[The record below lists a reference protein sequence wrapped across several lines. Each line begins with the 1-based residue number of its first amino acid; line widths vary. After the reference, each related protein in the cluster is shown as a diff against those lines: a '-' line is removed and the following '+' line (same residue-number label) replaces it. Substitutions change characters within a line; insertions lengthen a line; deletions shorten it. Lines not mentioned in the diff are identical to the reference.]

1 MNRLKLRLPTI
12 EDEKIIMD
20 YKREFIEN
28 NDSLDGTAGLSKHDD
43 YKKWYQAVIDNSNK
57 ETVHDGLVE
66 ASTYLAISIENG
78 KLIGMIDIRHR
89 LNEYLEKFG
98 GHIGYS
104 VRKSERRKG
113 YATEILDLGLKE
125 CLKLEIKKVLL
136 TCDKKNIGSAK
147 TIINNNGI
155 LENELAKV
163 NTVTQRYWIDISD
176 K

>member
-12 EDEKIIMD
+12 EDKKIIMD
-20 YKREFIEN
+20 YRREFIEN
-28 NDSLDGTAGLSKHDD
+28 NDNLDGTAGLSKYDD
-43 YKKWYQAVIDNSNK
+43 YKKWFQAVIDNSNE
-57 ETVHDGLVE
+57 ETVHDGLVQ
-66 ASTYLAISIENG
+66 ASTYLAISIEDE

-125 CLKLEIKKVLL
+125 CLKLDIKKVLL

-147 TIINNNGI
+147 TIINNNGV

-163 NTVTQRYWIDISD
+163 NTVTQRYWIDIS
-176 K
+176 